1 MALSEHRDTHGQRRV
16 WGVCA
21 LVMLVEMGA
30 MDAPEMDAPEME
42 AMDAP
47 PKATLSRRRSSP
59 SVPPAPPATL
69 YLSARDP
76 VLSLRSPAP
85 KPHPGCGLRVSR
97 RHAPSASCFFFNR
110 CSRCFI
116 LTVDGVLQST
126 DGLMLASRSRC
137 SLCTYLS
144 RWMTGWGGVAVGKEG
159 RRQCHMTMVEE
170 RAEPLRPARTLRAM
184 TSSPGRPHG
193 TL

>member
-1 MALSEHRDTHGQRRV
+1 V
-16 WGVCA
+16 
-21 LVMLVEMGA
+21 
-30 MDAPEMDAPEME
+30 
-42 AMDAP
+42 
-47 PKATLSRRRSSP
+47 
-59 SVPPAPPATL
+59 
-69 YLSARDP
+69 
-76 VLSLRSPAP
+76 RSPAP
-85 KPHPGCGLRVSR
+85 NPHPGCGLRVSR

-144 RWMTGWGGVAVGKEG
+144 RWIVVRRVGGGVAVGKEG